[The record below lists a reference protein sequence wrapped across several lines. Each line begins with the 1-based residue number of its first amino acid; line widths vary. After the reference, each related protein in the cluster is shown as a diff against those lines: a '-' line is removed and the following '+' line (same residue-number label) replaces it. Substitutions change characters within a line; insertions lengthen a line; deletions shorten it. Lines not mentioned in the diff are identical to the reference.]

1 MDAMEFFRR
10 SEGHW
15 RSQRTTHHLPFRRA
29 ESGDSVIRVRCLS
42 PQDDRVIETCG
53 IHSIDPALSV
63 GGAAVLWQGSMEW
76 DREEENHEGEAVFA
90 IVPDEGN
97 PRAGRLLRDRGYA
110 ETAPVIGRYYL
121 DAEDALV
128 MTTDYE
134 TMSSEERF
142 WFPHPNLRLRTS
154 TVKLFGGLNKA
165 TFCAETRVLER
176 NEESP
181 TIAEWDQVSLYSS
194 LGW

>member
-1 MDAMEFFRR
+1 MEFFRQ
-10 SEGHW
+10 SEGRW
-15 RSQRTTHHLPFRRA
+15 RSQRTTHHLPFRRS
-29 ESGDSVIRVRCLS
+29 ESGDSMIRVRCL
-42 PQDDRVIETCG
+42 PPDDPKVIETCE
-53 IHSIDPALSV
+53 IHNIDPKLSV

-90 IVPDEGN
+90 IVPDDSSGQ
-97 PRAGRLLRDRGYA
+97 AGRLLRDRGYA
-110 ETAPVIGRYYL
+110 ETAPVVGRYYI
-121 DAEDALV
+121 DPENALV

-142 WFPHPNLRLRTS
+142 WFPNPNLRLRAS

-165 TFCAETRVLER
+165 TFCAETRIQPDDE
-176 NEESP
+176 P
-181 TIAEWDQVSLYSS
+181 HPDAAHTWDQVKLASS